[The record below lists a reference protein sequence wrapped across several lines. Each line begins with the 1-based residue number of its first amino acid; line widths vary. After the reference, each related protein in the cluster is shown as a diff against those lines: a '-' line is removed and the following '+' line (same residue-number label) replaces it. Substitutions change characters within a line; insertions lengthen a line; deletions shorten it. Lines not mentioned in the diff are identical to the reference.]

1 MKKKDRLYKRF
12 LNIFFKQNRLSDAR
26 GNIREVYFGLR
37 IRFLG
42 LLMLVMIGIISILT
56 FIMYYHSSQLIE
68 DEKNAKARSLT
79 QILTGPAEFYLD
91 KNIETTKDELQT
103 KYQIIQRE
111 SHNFLKYNDDIIK
124 ILLTDEIGRVR
135 FSTSAWDYQR
145 RSVPPY
151 IKEGLLQNEEKPI
164 SYDGTFDTRDVKTK
178 RMTKTRYRAIT
189 YPIFLLKGNV
199 VTLMEDFNRL
209 YIEYHGASKKRKN
222 QIYQY
227 LWNKYRDRLDDDFDP
242 AAFKQEKETP
252 AKVARVY
259 DIDFLFLSLFRNS
272 MAFRNKKLPAH
283 EKWQWNDRWLYAE
296 KENKIKAYRDDNSAR
311 AKEID
316 DLISSRIT
324 ALSEYVEGIKKLGVL
339 AVVFNV
345 DTFKRASS
353 RTIQRVVK
361 IALIMMVV
369 SSIALL
375 VVLNFSVKNLKK
387 LERWALSV
395 SKGDLDEKIHIATND
410 EIGRLSDIVNYM
422 IDEIKVKYHLE
433 KYVSKST
440 RSMIEVKKSAPGA
453 LDLGITGRKNL
464 AFLFSDVRGFTSFS
478 EKNDP
483 ETVIE
488 ILNCY
493 LELQSNIIKG
503 NKGDI
508 DDYVGDQIMAHF
520 SGEKMADRAID
531 TAIRIM
537 NEVSRLNEDRKKEQ
551 LPIFEFGIGVH
562 NGDVVVGNIGSRFR
576 MHFACVGD
584 AVNLSSRL
592 CSAARPGEI
601 LVSLHLFKQTKKK
614 YATRESPSLE
624 VKGKEKKVQIVKII
638 Y

>member
-1 MKKKDRLYKRF
+1 MRKKDRLYKRF
-12 LNIFFKQNRLSDAR
+12 LNILFKRNKLSHAR

-42 LLMLVMIGIISILT
+42 LLMLVMICIISILT
-56 FIMYYHSSQLIE
+56 FVMYYNSSRLIE
-68 DEKNAKARSLT
+68 DEKNEKARSLT

-91 KNIETTKDELQT
+91 KNIETTKEELQT
-103 KYQIIQRE
+103 KYQIIERE
-111 SHNFLKYNDDIIK
+111 SHNFLTYNDDIIK
-124 ILLTDEIGRVR
+124 ILLTDELGRVR
-135 FSTSAWDYQR
+135 FSTSAGDYKSR
-145 RSVPPY
+145 PVPPY
-151 IKEGLLQNEEKPI
+151 IKEGLRQNEEQLI
-164 SYDGTFDTRDVKTK
+164 SYDGTFETRDKKTK
-178 RMTKTRYRAIT
+178 IVKKTRYRAIT

-199 VTLMEDFNRL
+199 VSLMEDYNRL
-209 YIEYHGASKKRKN
+209 YNEYRGASKKRKN
-222 QIYQY
+222 QIYSY
-227 LWNKYRDRLDDDFDP
+227 LWNKYRDKLDDDFDP
-242 AAFKQEKETP
+242 ATFKEEKEMP

-259 DIDFLFLSLFRNS
+259 DVDFLFLSLFRNS
-272 MAFRNKKLPAH
+272 MAFRNRKVPPH
-283 EKWQWNDRWLYAE
+283 EKWLWNDRWLVTE
-296 KENKIKAYRDDNSAR
+296 KENKIKAYRDDNSAK

-316 DLISSRIT
+316 DLITSRIT
-324 ALSEYVEGIKKLGVL
+324 ELSGHVENIKKLGVL

-345 DTFKRASS
+345 DSFKRASS
-353 RTIQRVVK
+353 RNIRQVVN
-361 IALIMMVV
+361 IALIMMAVG
-369 SSIALL
+369 SIALL
-375 VVLNFSVKNLKK
+375 IVLNFSVKNLKK
-387 LERWALSV
+387 LEGWALSV
-395 SKGDLDEKIHIATND
+395 SKGNLDEKIHIESND
-410 EIGRLSDIVNYM
+410 EIGRLGDIVNYM

-433 KYVSKST
+433 KYVSRST

-453 LDLGITGRKNL
+453 LDLGITGRKNF

-488 ILNCY
+488 VLNCY

-537 NEVSRLNEDRKKEQ
+537 NEVARLNEERKREN
-551 LPIFEFGIGVH
+551 LPVFEFGIGLH
-562 NGDVVVGNIGSRFR
+562 AGDVVVGNIGSRFR
-576 MHFACVGD
+576 MRFACVGD

-592 CSAARPGEI
+592 CSAAGPGEI
-601 LVSLHLFKQTKKK
+601 LVSRHLFKQASKK
-614 YATRESPSLE
+614 YAAKESPSLE

-638 Y
+638 I